1 MFNDAVLLP
10 ARKSTCILQAIYASM
25 TSLHKKSPISLE
37 ATVKNISL
45 LLCALL
51 FAGVTAS
58 AQELS
63 QADRDKGVQYLEQT
77 RDGVVAAVSGLSDAQ
92 MHFKPGPD
100 RWSVAE
106 CLEHIALAE
115 DLLFQ
120 NVQYNVMKAG
130 PGAADRD
137 TAKIDAAV
145 LALIPDRSHKAQAP
159 PQLVPTGRWTPDET
173 LKHFLASR
181 EKTIEFMKNTP
192 DLRAHV
198 AVSPL
203 GQPLDA
209 YEWLLFIA
217 AHSKRHTEQ
226 IEEVK
231 ADPNFP
237 KN

>member
-1 MFNDAVLLP
+1 M
-10 ARKSTCILQAIYASM
+10 
-25 TSLHKKSPISLE
+25 KK
-37 ATVKNISL
+37 ISL
-45 LLCALL
+45 LFCALTL
-51 FAGVTAS
+51 FAAAAS

-63 QADRDKGVQYLEQT
+63 QADRDSGVQYLQQT
-77 RDGVVAAVSGLSDAQ
+77 RDAVVASVSGLSDAQ
-92 MHFKPGPD
+92 LHFKSAPD

-115 DLLFQ
+115 DFLFG
-120 NVQYNVMKAG
+120 NVTGNVMKAG

-137 TAKIDAAV
+137 FAKADAAV
-145 LALIPDRSHKAQAP
+145 LAMIPDRSHKAQAP

-181 EKTIEFMKNTP
+181 EKTIEFMKTAP
-192 DLRAHV
+192 GLRAHV
-198 AVSPL
+198 VDSPI

-226 IEEVK
+226 IDEVK

-237 KN
+237 KS

>member
-1 MFNDAVLLP
+1 M
-10 ARKSTCILQAIYASM
+10 
-25 TSLHKKSPISLE
+25 KKLSR
-37 ATVKNISL
+37 

-51 FAGVTAS
+51 LVSVAAS

-92 MHFKPGPD
+92 LHFKAGPD
-100 RWSVAE
+100 RWSIAE

-115 DLLFQ
+115 DFLFMNLRQ
-120 NVQYNVMKAG
+120 NVMKAG

-137 TAKIDAAV
+137 VAKIDAAV
-145 LALIPDRSHKAQAP
+145 LVEIPDRSHKAQAP

-181 EKTIEFMKNTP
+181 EQTIAFMKTAP
-192 DLRAHV
+192 DLRAH
-198 AVSPL
+198 AVDMPPM
-203 GQPLDA
+203 GQQLDG

-237 KN
+237 KS

>member
-1 MFNDAVLLP
+1 M
-10 ARKSTCILQAIYASM
+10 
-25 TSLHKKSPISLE
+25 KKL
-37 ATVKNISL
+37 SL
-45 LLCALL
+45 LICGMLCAAASL
-51 FAGVTAS
+51 S
-58 AQELS
+58 AQQLS
-63 QADRDKGVQYLEQT
+63 PADRDKGVQYLEQT
-77 RDGVVAAVSGLSDAQ
+77 RDAVVASVKGLSDAQ
-92 MHFKPGPD
+92 LHFKPGLD

-115 DLLFQ
+115 DFLFM
-120 NVQYNVMKAG
+120 NVTQNVMKAG

-137 TAKIDAAV
+137 VAKIDAGV
-145 LALIPDRSHKAQAP
+145 LMMIPDRSHKAQAP

-181 EKTIEFMKNTP
+181 QRTIEFMKNTP

-198 AVSPL
+198 TDSPM

-209 YEWLLFIA
+209 YQWLLFIA

-237 KN
+237 KS

>member
-1 MFNDAVLLP
+1 M
-10 ARKSTCILQAIYASM
+10 
-25 TSLHKKSPISLE
+25 KKL
-37 ATVKNISL
+37 SL
-45 LLCALL
+45 LLCALAL
-51 FAGVTAS
+51 ACLPATA
-58 AQELS
+58 QQLS

-92 MHFKPGPD
+92 MHFKAGPD

-115 DLLFQ
+115 DYLSGYVSGQ
-120 NVQYNVMKAG
+120 IMKAG
-130 PGAADRD
+130 PGPADRD
-137 TAKIDAAV
+137 YAKADAMV
-145 LALIPDRSHKAQAP
+145 LAMIPDRSHKAQAP
-159 PQLVPTGRWTPDET
+159 PALVPTGRWTPDEA

-181 EKTIEFMKNTP
+181 EKTIEFLKNTP

-198 AVSPL
+198 ADSPI

-209 YEWLLFIA
+209 YEWLLFIS

-226 IEEVK
+226 IDEVK

-237 KN
+237 KM

>member
-1 MFNDAVLLP
+1 
-10 ARKSTCILQAIYASM
+10 
-25 TSLHKKSPISLE
+25 
-37 ATVKNISL
+37 
-45 LLCALL
+45 
-51 FAGVTAS
+51 
-58 AQELS
+58 
-63 QADRDKGVQYLEQT
+63 
-77 RDGVVAAVSGLSDAQ
+77 
-92 MHFKPGPD
+92 MHFKSAPD

-115 DLLFQ
+115 DFIFMNVSQ
-120 NVQYNVMKAG
+120 NIMKAG

-137 TAKIDAAV
+137 VAKTDAAV
-145 LALIPDRSHKAQAP
+145 LAMIPDRSHKATAP

-181 EKTIEFMKNTP
+181 EKTIEFMQSIP

-198 AVSPL
+198 ADSPI

-209 YEWLLFIA
+209 YEWLLFIG

-226 IEEVK
+226 IDEVK

-237 KN
+237 KS

>member
-1 MFNDAVLLP
+1 M
-10 ARKSTCILQAIYASM
+10 
-25 TSLHKKSPISLE
+25 KKLF
-37 ATVKNISL
+37 ALV
-45 LLCALL
+45 CALVL
-51 FAGVTAS
+51 VSVTAS

-63 QADRDKGVQYLEQT
+63 KEDREKGVKYLEET

-92 MHFKPGPD
+92 MHFKAAPD

-115 DLLFQ
+115 DFLYM
-120 NVQYNVMKAG
+120 NVTQNVMKAG
-130 PGAADRD
+130 PGAPDRD
-137 TAKIDAAV
+137 YVKIDAGV
-145 LALIPDRSHKAQAP
+145 LAMIPDRSHKAQAP
-159 PQLVPTGRWTPDET
+159 PQLVPTGRWTPDEA

-181 EKTIEFMKNTP
+181 EKTIEYMKNTP

-198 AVSPL
+198 TDSPI

-209 YEWLLFIA
+209 YEWLLFIG

-226 IEEVK
+226 IDEVK

-237 KN
+237 KS

>member
-1 MFNDAVLLP
+1 M
-10 ARKSTCILQAIYASM
+10 
-25 TSLHKKSPISLE
+25 KK
-37 ATVKNISL
+37 ISL
-45 LLCALL
+45 LFCALTL
-51 FAGVTAS
+51 FAATAS

-77 RDGVVAAVSGLSDAQ
+77 RDAVVASVSGLSDAQ
-92 MHFKPGPD
+92 MHFKSAPD

-115 DLLFQ
+115 DFLFG
-120 NVQYNVMKAG
+120 NVTGNVMKAG

-137 TAKIDAAV
+137 FAKADAAV
-145 LALIPDRSHKAQAP
+145 LAMIPDRSHKAQAP
-159 PQLVPTGRWTPDET
+159 PQLVPTGRWTPDDT

-181 EKTIEFMKNTP
+181 EKTIEFMKTAP
-192 DLRAHV
+192 GLRAHV
-198 AVSPL
+198 ADSPI

-226 IEEVK
+226 IDEVK

-237 KN
+237 KS

>member
-1 MFNDAVLLP
+1 M
-10 ARKSTCILQAIYASM
+10 RK
-25 TSLHKKSPISLE
+25 
-37 ATVKNISL
+37 ISL
-45 LLCALL
+45 LFCAITLLC
-51 FAGVTAS
+51 VSAS

-63 QADRDKGVQYLEQT
+63 QADREKGIKYLEET

-92 MHFKPGPD
+92 MHFKSAPD

-106 CLEHIALAE
+106 CVEHIALAE
-115 DLLFQ
+115 DFIFA
-120 NVQYNVMKAG
+120 NVTQNVMKAG
-130 PGAADRD
+130 AGKPDRD
-137 TAKIDAAV
+137 YAKTDAAV
-145 LALIPDRSHKAQAP
+145 LANIPDRSHKATAP

-198 AVSPL
+198 VDSPM

-209 YEWLLFIA
+209 YEWLLFIG

-226 IEEVK
+226 IDEVK

-237 KN
+237 KM

>member
-1 MFNDAVLLP
+1 VKKLIALACVLVL
-10 ARKSTCILQAIYASM
+10 
-25 TSLHKKSPISLE
+25 
-37 ATVKNISL
+37 
-45 LLCALL
+45 
-51 FAGVTAS
+51 AGVFAS

-77 RDGVVAAVSGLSDAQ
+77 RDGVVASVQGLSDAQ
-92 MHFKPGPD
+92 LHFKAGPD
-100 RWSVAE
+100 RWSIAE

-115 DLLFQ
+115 DFLFMNVEQ
-120 NVQYNVMKAG
+120 NVMRAG
-130 PGAADRD
+130 PGAPNRD

-145 LALIPDRSHKAQAP
+145 LAMVPDRSHKAQAP
-159 PQLVPTGRWTPDET
+159 PQLVPTGRWTPDEA

-181 EKTIEFMKNTP
+181 EKTTEFMKTEP
-192 DLRAHV
+192 GLRAH
-198 AVSPL
+198 AVEMPPI
-203 GQPLDA
+203 GQQLDG

-237 KN
+237 KS

>member
-1 MFNDAVLLP
+1 M
-10 ARKSTCILQAIYASM
+10 KM
-25 TSLHKKSPISLE
+25 
-37 ATVKNISL
+37 ISL
-45 LLCALL
+45 LLCALAL
-51 FAGVTAS
+51 LCVAAS
-58 AQELS
+58 SQDLS

-77 RDGVVAAVSGLSDAQ
+77 RDAVVASVAGLSDAQ
-92 MHFKPGPD
+92 MHFKPAPD

-115 DLLFQ
+115 DYLFGY
-120 NVQYNVMKAG
+120 VSGDIMKAG
-130 PGAADRD
+130 PGPADRD

-145 LALIPDRSHKAQAP
+145 PAMIPDRSHKAQAP
-159 PQLVPTGRWTPDET
+159 PQLVPTGRWTPEET

-181 EKTIEFMKNTP
+181 EKTIEFMKSTP
-192 DLRAHV
+192 GLRAH
-198 AVSPL
+198 AVDSPM

-231 ADPNFP
+231 SDLNFP
-237 KN
+237 KS

>member
-1 MFNDAVLLP
+1 M
-10 ARKSTCILQAIYASM
+10 
-25 TSLHKKSPISLE
+25 KK
-37 ATVKNISL
+37 ISL
-45 LLCALL
+45 LFCALTL
-51 FAGVTAS
+51 FAAAAS

-77 RDGVVAAVSGLSDAQ
+77 RDAVVASVSGLSDAQ
-92 MHFKPGPD
+92 LHFKSAPD

-115 DLLFQ
+115 DFLFG
-120 NVQYNVMKAG
+120 NVTGNVMKAG
-130 PGAADRD
+130 PGSADRD
-137 TAKIDAAV
+137 FAKADAAV
-145 LALIPDRSHKAQAP
+145 LAMIPDRSHKAQAP

-181 EKTIEFMKNTP
+181 EKTIEFMKTAP
-192 DLRAHV
+192 GLRAHV
-198 AVSPL
+198 VDSPI

-226 IEEVK
+226 IDEVK

-237 KN
+237 KS